1 MTPTPDITLGVSL
14 YSYGGDFLVTMSL
27 EDCVADVADMGAAD
41 IEILADTHIPG
52 YPAPTTAWIDSWLDL
67 VDGAGLTPTCYSS
80 WLDTRL
86 HKGRDLTVDEGVPI
100 LLRDLELAHRL
111 GFSIVR
117 PKLGVVSL
125 DLIPDPVWR
134 ETVERVLPRAAEL
147 GIRIAPE
154 IHSPT
159 PLKSKIVD
167 DYVDL
172 VRDTG
177 TEHFGLLIDTGI
189 FQMGERSGD
198 GHSDSVYA
206 FGNPSP
212 ELREQVA
219 REMSKPLAVPAGDLL
234 DLMPYVIHVHAKFW
248 DMTDDL
254 TDPHIPYDGVVD
266 ALVRGGYRGS
276 LSGEY
281 EGPRDLYRASDV
293 LRRQQLMLRRLLG
306 GVLTSAPASAIIESE
321 C

>member
-1 MTPTPDITLGVSL
+1 MTDITFGVSL
-14 YSYGGDFLVTMSL
+14 YSYGGDFCVTMSL
-27 EDCVADVADMGAAD
+27 EDCVADVADMGATD
-41 IEILADTHIPG
+41 IEILADTHIAG
-52 YPAPTTAWIDSWLDL
+52 YPTPTSAWIDSWLDL

-86 HKGRDLTVDEGVPI
+86 HSGRDLTAGEAVPI

-111 GFSIVR
+111 GFTILR

-125 DLIPDPVWR
+125 DLVPDPIWR
-134 ETVERVLPRAAEL
+134 ESIERVLPRAAEL

-159 PLKSKIVD
+159 PLRSKIVD

-172 VRDTG
+172 IRDTG

-189 FQMGERSGD
+189 FQTAERSGHE
-198 GHSDSVYA
+198 HSDSIYA
-206 FGNPSP
+206 FGNPTP

-219 REMSKPLAVPAGDLL
+219 REMSKPLAVPPEDLL
-234 DLMPYVIHVHAKFW
+234 ELMPYVVHVHAKFW
-248 DMTDDL
+248 DMADDL
-254 TDPHIPYDGVVD
+254 TDPHVPYDAIVD

-293 LRRQQLMLRRLLG
+293 LRRQQTMLRRLLG
-306 GVLTSAPASAIIESE
+306 GALTSSPMSAIIESE
-321 C
+321 Y